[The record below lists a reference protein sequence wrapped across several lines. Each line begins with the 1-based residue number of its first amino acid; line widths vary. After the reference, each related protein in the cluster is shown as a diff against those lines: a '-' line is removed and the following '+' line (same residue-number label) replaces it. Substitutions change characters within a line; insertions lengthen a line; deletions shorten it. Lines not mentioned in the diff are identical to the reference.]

1 MQFQGADYA
10 LCGAAALF
18 VGLGRFRG
26 FSGVFAFLVASVATA
41 FASVRIWPRVEVLT
55 DIVWL
60 RVGLAVFAGVVVF
73 GVVRIIVKKVVNGL
87 LAQPVDAIAGCVV
100 GLVCGAMVVLAAS
113 YFPFVRDRSAVAR
126 EVAVHVW

>member
-1 MQFQGADYA
+1 MQFQCADYA

-18 VGLGRFRG
+18 VGLGLFRG

-87 LAQPVDAIAGCVV
+87 LAQPVDAIAGFAIGALC
-100 GLVCGAMVVLAAS
+100 GGMMLLVAAQIPAVREHSALAAWAAA
-113 YFPFVRDRSAVAR
+113 FVQ
-126 EVAVHVW
+126 